1 MSRRYHG
8 KCLKIARGKVKE
20 DDKYT
25 CPICDHRVKIPRDA
39 ARPKLEELQ
48 AWQDEIETLPFQP
61 EEEETL
67 ENIIDKA
74 AEFRNKL
81 VSIINPIMSTPD
93 DLPVQRFYLRKIEGA
108 DVLLADETNFLRQE
122 LHKWAPVAPTPPPL
136 VEVSLSTRKPRPTK
150 QQKLMAQLGISDPE
164 LLPAHLRPK
173 QPGTKKKEKAAFG
186 SMDAGSNG
194 NGQVKSES
202 VESGLPANLTSTTPP
217 GLPHGH
223 SNGPPPGLQ
232 GFGAST
238 GGTNPTSRRP
248 SHPTFSY
255 DAMAANASTYPD
267 LNSPLFAAASASTA
281 AMHRPALA
289 SPPINHGMT
298 DPTLDNMFGRP
309 SSSGFEATKHN
320 ENDGAGFNLAS
331 PKQGDRSDPIDLF
344 GSLTNEPDQDDSG
357 RSPNPFGAAF
367 GEQDGDSAMDGVHG
381 ADEAGETKGSAFEE
395 SMEGAGF

>member
-1 MSRRYHG
+1 MSRYHG

-150 QQKLMAQLGISDPE
+150 QQKLMAQLGITNPDD
-164 LLPAHLRPK
+164 LPPHLRPK
-173 QPGTKKKEKAAFG
+173 QPGSKKKEKG
-186 SMDAGSNG
+186 DER
-194 NGQVKSES
+194 KDSE
-202 VESGLPANLTSTTPP
+202 GGGGNLTSHTPP
-217 GLPHGH
+217 GSPSGRANVPAGLP
-223 SNGPPPGLQ
+223 N
-232 GFGAST
+232 FGAST
-238 GGTNPTSRRP
+238 GVAPGASAAGVRTG
-248 SHPTFSY
+248 HPTFSY
-255 DAMAANASTYPD
+255 DSLTAATSTYPE
-267 LNSPLFAAASASTA
+267 LHSPLFATTSTSTS
-281 AMHRPALA
+281 MQHRPALA
-289 SPPINHGMT
+289 SPPANHTLM

-309 SSSGFEATKHN
+309 SSSGFDAVKPHH
-320 ENDGAGFNLAS
+320 ENDGAGFDLTS
-331 PKQGDRSDPIDLF
+331 PKQGGNSDPIDLF
-344 GSLTNEPDQDDSG
+344 ASMTNEPDQEVVDVE
-357 RSPNPFGAAF
+357 RSPF
-367 GEQDGDSAMDGVHG
+367 GE
-381 ADEAGETKGSAFEE
+381 AFEE
-395 SMEGAGF
+395 REGSGDGGNSFEEGLESAF